1 MLDQDYQWPSSSLN
15 YFKNNNDFSSES
27 VEKLINKIEDFFSQ
41 QYDCYVCLMPSG
53 RSSISIIL
61 RYLNFTRSKTVFIP
75 KWSSNC
81 LYSSIGPYSNVSTD
95 LIDPDLIL
103 VNHKWGYGYQLHQDY
118 SKKII
123 IEDSVDTIHLDNSS
137 LFQNNGIAE
146 IISLPKIIG
155 SFSGGLILT
164 RDKKLSDYI
173 HSVQQSNLE
182 LGISQSKKKRL
193 DGKSKNDWDYHEHLN
208 TSLDLTGL
216 VNIVNHMKNLFINI
230 NIITNRRRA
239 ILEKFID
246 IKIDSKRLGPVIVF
260 PKSKY
265 KILGSEDNFM
275 LRQFNYSLQIE
286 DAYSY
291 QSSYLLPV
299 HFGLLD
305 KQFESL
311 LDAIDER

>member
-155 SFSGGLILT
+155 SFSGGLIL
-164 RDKKLSDYI
+164 
-173 HSVQQSNLE
+173 
-182 LGISQSKKKRL
+182 
-193 DGKSKNDWDYHEHLN
+193 
-208 TSLDLTGL
+208 
-216 VNIVNHMKNLFINI
+216 
-230 NIITNRRRA
+230 IITSYYYLNLLY
-239 ILEKFID
+239 ITYLSLIFLVGFLSD
-246 IKIDSKRLGPVIVF
+246 IKIMNSPKLRFIIQTLVVLGVIYFSSITV
-260 PKSKY
+260 PQT
-265 KILGSEDNFM
+265 KIIFLD
-275 LRQFNYSLQIE
+275 QYP
-286 DAYSY
+286 
-291 QSSYLLPV
+291 LLC
-299 HFGLLD
+299 
-305 KQFESL
+305 
-311 LDAIDER
+311 